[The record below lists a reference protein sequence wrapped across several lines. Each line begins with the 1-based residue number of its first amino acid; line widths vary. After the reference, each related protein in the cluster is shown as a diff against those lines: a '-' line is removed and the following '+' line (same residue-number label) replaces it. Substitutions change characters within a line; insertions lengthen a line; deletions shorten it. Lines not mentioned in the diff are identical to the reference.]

1 VVLPLSSIADDTL
14 PSVGGKAAKL
24 ARMAREGLS
33 VPPSS
38 VLPSDAFRRALE
50 QHGLLARAEA
60 VAAGAS
66 DPDLPDAIRALPL
79 TQATRRRWIRAARAL
94 GPRVAVRSSGLEE
107 DGDETSFAGQHETL
121 LDVAPEDVPD
131 AVLACWA
138 SLYAERALAYR
149 PHPPAP
155 GALGVLVQRQLTP
168 TTSGVLFT
176 INPLN
181 GSWREMVVEAV
192 WGLGEALVSGQVH
205 PHWYLVRRPRT
216 LPAPLRSL
224 QRITARVRLQVLQ
237 RDLPD
242 LEQQLLPSEAGG
254 PELVPVPAPQR
265 GRPTLSD
272 RALRRLCRTGLAVE
286 RLLDGPQDIEWA
298 MEGGQLY
305 LLQARPITAAG
316 SPRSRDDVIWTR
328 RFIGERWPR
337 PATPMGWSV
346 IAPILDELVAYP
358 ETQAAHLGG
367 GPALQL
373 VDGHPYVNATVF
385 RHLAFKLP
393 GAPAP
398 RFMLEL
404 IPPEEERAWRRRFA
418 VAPHIAVYASILRT
432 TLEERRWRRFRW
444 NPFTN
449 DRAWERF
456 DTDLADALPR
466 LTDPCIDPE
475 TQLAEQLDW
484 IRAYCGIHVCS
495 LLFANIGYQLLEGS
509 LAAWLPNR
517 RDELLALFGSSAEGN
532 RTVETHHALENLR
545 RHATPEDRSR
555 LAEGRAEGP
564 FADTLAAFLDAY
576 GHRAEASWELMAPH
590 WRDDPSQLVPLLE
603 NPITPPAPVRQGQV
617 DDALGELEGELT
629 ASQQSTLRLLV
640 ERVRTY
646 MRLRENQRF
655 TFDRLLQA
663 TRDTVLR
670 LGDRLVGRGV
680 LDDRALVA
688 FLDLPTVQRALR
700 DGGDLQATAE
710 AARAEWERQAQ
721 EHPPAFL
728 SATEPPPAT
737 SGRLQGLGISPGRH
751 RGRVRVIHDL
761 AEGAALLPGEILVAH
776 AVDPGWTPL
785 FARAGAVVLELGS
798 VLSHGAVVARE
809 YGLPAVVNIDD
820 ATLRLPNGTD
830 ITVDGQRG
838 AIWIHAPQS

>member
-1 VVLPLSSIADDTL
+1 MIPLIAIPDDALGT
-14 PSVGGKAAKL
+14 VGGKAAKL
-24 ARMAREGLS
+24 ARLVREGVA
-33 VPPSS
+33 VPEAA
-38 VLPSDAFRRALE
+38 VLPVEAFQDALRT
-50 QHGLLARAEA
+50 HGLWARAEA
-60 VAAGAS
+60 VAGGAS
-66 DPDLPDAIRALPL
+66 DPGLADAIRTLPL
-79 TQATRRRWIRAARAL
+79 SRDLHQQWVAAARGL
-94 GPRVAVRSSGLEE
+94 GRRLAVRSSGTDE
-107 DGDETSFAGQHETL
+107 DGEETSFAGQHKTL
-121 LDVAPEDVPD
+121 LDVPPEDVPD
-131 AVLACWA
+131 AVLTCWA
-138 SLYAERALAYR
+138 SLYADRALAYR
-149 PHPPAP
+149 RTPPAP
-155 GALGVLVQRQLTP
+155 GALAVLVQRQLTP
-168 TTSGVLFT
+168 TISGVLFT

-192 WGLGEALVSGQVH
+192 WGLGEVLVSGQVH

-242 LEQQLLPSEAGG
+242 LAQQLLPSEAGG
-254 PELVPVPAPQR
+254 PELVAVPAPQR

-298 MEGGQLY
+298 IEGGQLY

-418 VAPHIAVYASILRT
+418 VAPHLAVYASILRT
-432 TLEERRWRRFRW
+432 TLQERRWRRFRW

-456 DTDLADALPR
+456 DADLADALPR
-466 LTDPCIDPE
+466 LTDPRVDPE

-545 RHATPEDRSR
+545 LHATDEDRSR
-555 LAEGRAEGP
+555 LAEGQAEGL
-564 FADTLAAFLDAY
+564 FADTLAGFLDAY

-603 NPITPPAPVRQGQV
+603 NPITPPAPVRQEQV
-617 DDALGELEGELT
+617 DAALAELDGELS
-629 ASQQSTLRLLV
+629 ASQKATLKLLV

-670 LGDRLVGRGV
+670 LGDRLVGSGV
-680 LDDRALVA
+680 IDDRALVA

-710 AARAEWERQAQ
+710 AARGEWERQAQ
-721 EHPPAFL
+721 QHPPAFL
-728 SATEPPPAT
+728 SGSEPPPAT

-751 RGRVRVIHDL
+751 RGRVRVIRDL

-785 FARAGAVVLELGS
+785 FARAGAAVLELGS

-820 ATLRLPNGTD
+820 ATLRLTNGTD

-838 AIWIHAPQS
+838 AIWIHDPQP